1 MPNYEEL
8 LATFPHATQ
17 GKNLLI
23 HLYFESVGVIKIDE
37 AIKDKY
43 ANLNLIQKYLNIF
56 KKDDYRFHLLQ
67 SYYEKL
73 LQKFKAKKITFR
85 SIRLALTPAVKFLQY
100 CDNFKNETP
109 NMEIL
114 EGYLWIYPGQRSSL
128 TEFTNFLSKQFSYE
142 LKISII
148 PRAKLEKAH
157 ESQELLQQR
166 LVKTLRNPQY
176 QREHQQYFFKLLI
189 GYLHNIHVPD
199 NVYIDL
205 KNIKKDTQNDNY
217 IRLCREVFYLPR

>member
-43 ANLNLIQKYLNIF
+43 ANLNLIQKYLNTF
-56 KKDDYRFHLLQ
+56 KKDNYRFHLLQ

-100 CDNFKNETP
+100 CDYFKNETP
-109 NMEIL
+109 NMYIL

-128 TEFTNFLSKQFSYE
+128 TEFTNFLSKQFAYE
-142 LKISII
+142 LKISMI
-148 PRAKLEKAH
+148 PQGKLEKAH
-157 ESQELLQQR
+157 ESQELFQQR
-166 LVKTLRNPQY
+166 LIKILRNSQY
-176 QREHQQYFFKLLI
+176 QREHQQYFFKTLI
-189 GYLHNIHVPD
+189 GYLHNIHVPG

-205 KNIKKDTQNDNY
+205 RNVKKDAHGDSY
-217 IRLCREVFYLPR
+217 I